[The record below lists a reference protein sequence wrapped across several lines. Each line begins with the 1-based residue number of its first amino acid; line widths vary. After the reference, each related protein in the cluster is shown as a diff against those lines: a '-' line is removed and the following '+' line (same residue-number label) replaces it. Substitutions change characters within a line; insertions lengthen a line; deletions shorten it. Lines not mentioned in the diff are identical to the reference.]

1 MDKLENLIK
10 ESFEF
15 QNRQLAKNVK
25 QEDKITA
32 LDNSL
37 MKVNFRLAELSKRLE
52 ELETARQVQ
61 IKINTKLLNEEKAED
76 NKSEPKKS
84 FWNWFKKNG

>member
-1 MDKLENLIK
+1 MDNIDSISQELGLFQKNY
-10 ESFEF
+10 FE
-15 QNRQLAKNVK
+15 AKAK

-61 IKINTKLLNEEKAED
+61 IKINTKLLNEEKVED
-76 NKSEPKKS
+76 NKSEPKKK
-84 FWNWFKKNG
+84 FWDWFKSD